1 MEIIETNDRPVEAGT
16 TEKDK
21 PDGWAYPSNSE
32 ITEQE
37 DIFSIIERM
46 DGLYVEFER
55 SVDNILKTLG
65 V

>member
-1 MEIIETNDRPVEAGT
+1 MEMIEINDRPVEAGT

-46 DGLYVEFER
+46 NGLYMEFER
-55 SVDNILKTLG
+55 SIHNILKTFG
-65 V
+65 I